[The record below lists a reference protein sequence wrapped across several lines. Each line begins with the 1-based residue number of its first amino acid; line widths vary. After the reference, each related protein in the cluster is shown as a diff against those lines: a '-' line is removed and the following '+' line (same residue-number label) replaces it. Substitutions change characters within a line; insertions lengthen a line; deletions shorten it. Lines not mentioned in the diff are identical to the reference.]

1 MRYLVTGG
9 AGFIGSHI
17 VDRLIN
23 EGHEVVVIDNE
34 SANSNSQFYWNN
46 KAENI
51 LDISSNDIVTMP
63 DNLFNDVK
71 YIAMDDNGEPL
82 YTVSSPEMKQF
93 YKSEVIETNKPNI
106 LLFRK
111 DKPATKI
118 ISKFGS
124 IAYKRKSIKL
134 FGNVNMYFKE
144 KLSDPFLTLNTEDIY
159 IYLNEQLAV
168 TDSKVYIKKNN
179 SYLNGKGM
187 KSSLLKGEFII
198 FEETR
203 GKYVE

>member
-1 MRYLVTGG
+1 MNYLKKNLLNILIII
-9 AGFIGSHI
+9 IGCVSVLMI
-17 VDRLIN
+17 
-23 EGHEVVVIDNE
+23 
-34 SANSNSQFYWNN
+34 NN

-51 LDISSNDIVTMP
+51 LDISSSNITTMP

-71 YIAMDDNGEPL
+71 YIAMDNSGSPL
-82 YTVSSPEMKQF
+82 YTVSSPKMKQF
-93 YKSEVIETNKPNI
+93 YKSEVIEANNPNI

-118 ISKFGS
+118 ISNFGL
-124 IAYKRKSIKL
+124 IAYKRKNIKL
-134 FGNVNMYFKE
+134 SGDVNMYFKE
-144 KLSDPFLTLNTEDIY
+144 KLSDPFLKLNTKEIY

-168 TDSKVYIKKNN
+168 TDARVYIKKNN

>member
-1 MRYLVTGG
+1 MNYLKKNLLNILIIVIGC
-9 AGFIGSHI
+9 ASVLFI
-17 VDRLIN
+17 
-23 EGHEVVVIDNE
+23 
-34 SANSNSQFYWNN
+34 NN
-46 KAENI
+46 KADNI
-51 LDISSNDIVTMP
+51 LDINSSDIVTMP

-71 YIAMDDNGEPL
+71 YIAMDDNGKPL
-82 YTVSSPEMKQF
+82 YTVSSPKMKQF
-93 YKSEVIETNKPNI
+93 YKSEIIEASEPNI

-118 ISKFGS
+118 ISRFGS
-124 IAYKRKSIKL
+124 IAYKRKNIKL

-144 KLSDPFLTLNTEDIY
+144 KLNDPFLTLNTEDIY

-198 FEETR
+198 FEQTR